1 MFPRNLLLI
10 IKISGG
16 FVESSP
22 LISAGL
28 PVALFIIMI
37 GIGMTLTLRDF
48 RLVAVYPK
56 GLIIGTFAQILL
68 MPLFAFLLAS
78 LLGLAPAIA
87 VGLVII
93 SACPGGTT
101 SNLFVLLSRGN
112 IALSIVLTVS
122 ASLITIVTLPLFTNY
137 ALQFYAGE
145 SESISLPVGRT
156 VAMLVGIVL
165 FPVAVGMTIRSR
177 APAIAHKA
185 ENAVSIFGGIVL
197 ALLVVGLMWGSRDQL
212 WSLLQQAGPATLLL
226 NLSGIFLGLLAGRAG
241 GLSQRESMAVAVELG
256 IKNSTIAL
264 LVTLT
269 LLESSTMSIPAA
281 VYGVLMFPIGFL
293 LAAYGRKVIPA
304 SAAVPG
310 A

>member
-1 MFPRNLLLI
+1 M
-10 IKISGG
+10 
-16 FVESSP
+16 ESSP

-28 PVALFIIMI
+28 PIALFIIMI
-37 GIGMTLTLRDF
+37 GIGMTLTVRDF
-48 RLVAVYPK
+48 RQVAVFPK
-56 GLIIGTFAQILL
+56 GMVVGTVAQILL
-68 MPLFAFLLAS
+68 MPLIAFMLAS

-93 SACPGGTT
+93 AACPGGTT

-156 VAMLVGIVL
+156 VGMLVGIVL
-165 FPVAVGMTIRSR
+165 FPVAIGMLVRTKKPVLAR
-177 APAIAHKA
+177 KA
-185 ENAVSIFGGIVL
+185 ESVVSLFGGVVL
-197 ALLVVGLMWGSRDQL
+197 AVLVVGLMYGARDQL
-212 WSLLQQAGPATLLL
+212 WTLLQQAGPATVLL
-226 NLSGIFLGLLAGRAG
+226 NLSGIFLGLLVGRAG

-293 LAAYGRKVIPA
+293 LAAYGRRVIPA
-304 SAAVPG
+304 TTAV
-310 A
+310 AS

>member
-1 MFPRNLLLI
+1 M
-10 IKISGG
+10 
-16 FVESSP
+16 ESSP

-28 PVALFIIMI
+28 PIALFIIMI
-37 GIGMTLTLRDF
+37 GIGMTLTVRDF

-56 GLIIGTFAQILL
+56 GLIIGTVAQILL
-68 MPLFAFLLAS
+68 MPLIAFALAS
-78 LLGLAPAIA
+78 MLGLSPAIA

-93 SACPGGTT
+93 AACPGGTT

-145 SESISLPVGRT
+145 TESISLPVLRT
-156 VAMLVGIVL
+156 VGMLVGIVL
-165 FPVAVGMTIRSR
+165 FPVGLGMIIRTR
-177 APAIAHKA
+177 NPALAQKA
-185 ENAVSIFGGIVL
+185 ENVVSLFGGIVL
-197 ALLVVGLMWGSRDQL
+197 AVLVVGLLYGVRDQV
-212 WSLLQQAGPATLLL
+212 WTLLQQAGPATVLL
-226 NLSGIFLGLLAGRAG
+226 NLAGISVGLLAGRAG

-293 LAAYGRKVIPA
+293 LAAYGRRVIPGGD
-304 SAAVPG
+304 PRH
-310 A
+310 